1 MSPDI
6 GDKGPDKPPAD
17 KASESELAQAR
28 RLLSATAIRALAED
42 RWQRYRP
49 WLDWPILAL
58 SVVLLAVLF
67 GPGGLATH
75 TVPPLDS
82 IATKTV
88 RAERDLL
95 IEDKD
100 ATAQRRATAA
110 AQVQPVFDFDPELYA
125 GLSRQVVRA
134 VENMAQRKRENAIDV
149 NQRRLTFQQ
158 ELGLKDVGQTIR
170 ATTFDTIEA
179 LSEPKDLAVAM
190 SYFLDVATDKLVV
203 ADRGLLPSQGAITY
217 RNIRRDTPP
226 LQADAA
232 MVLDVGQLRRLMWSK
247 AGEAPYG
254 SAHSVQRFV
263 IDAVPGL
270 ARPNLTPNA
279 AVTEKARKLAAQQA
293 EPVYVRVAAGEVV
306 IREGDRVTPA
316 VQERI
321 RMINEG
327 AARRTLWGETAV
339 FALLVAGLVLFAGWY
354 FRRKR
359 HPNWPSR
366 KEAYLTL
373 SVVTISGLVC
383 IAVYLAGRGLVDTLG
398 LNRAAAGFLPPVALV
413 SLLVAVLVGARASLL
428 AGVVLSLLMAYRVEG
443 HVLLASFYTISIL
456 LGGLTARKCRRR
468 ADLMRSGLAIGVV
481 QAALVPIVLLLAD
494 GSLHFDDLAAVAAA
508 FLSGLLAAIAATGLL
523 PLFEQVFE
531 ETTDMRLLELASS
544 DNPLLKQL
552 ALQSPGT
559 FYHSVM
565 MSNLAEAAGDV
576 IGANGLQ
583 CRVMALYHD
592 LGKMLRPSYFAE
604 NQRGGNVHD
613 RLPPELSARI
623 IFAHIKDGIDIA
635 RKHRLGRPILNA
647 ITQHQGTTLLRV
659 FYLKALEKAK
669 ATGAT
674 VDEAEFRYPGPRP
687 RTRESGVLLL
697 ADSIEAATRALKDP
711 SPADLTER
719 IHKVVAEKLADGQLD
734 DCELTMRDIARIEAA
749 FVRVLTLGVYHSRI
763 EYPPMPQPA
772 GEGGS
777 HQNAAADRH
786 HDRVRGL
793 GERAS

>member
-279 AVTEKARKLAAQQA
+279 AVTEKARKLA
-293 EPVYVRVAAGEVV
+293 
-306 IREGDRVTPA
+306 DR
-316 VQERI
+316 
-321 RMINEG
+321 
-327 AARRTLWGETAV
+327 
-339 FALLVAGLVLFAGWY
+339 
-354 FRRKR
+354 K
-359 HPNWPSR
+359 
-366 KEAYLTL
+366 
-373 SVVTISGLVC
+373 SVV
-383 IAVYLAGRGLVDTLG
+383 
-398 LNRAAAGFLPPVALV
+398 
-413 SLLVAVLVGARASLL
+413 
-428 AGVVLSLLMAYRVEG
+428 
-443 HVLLASFYTISIL
+443 
-456 LGGLTARKCRRR
+456 
-468 ADLMRSGLAIGVV
+468 
-481 QAALVPIVLLLAD
+481 
-494 GSLHFDDLAAVAAA
+494 
-508 FLSGLLAAIAATGLL
+508 
-523 PLFEQVFE
+523 
-531 ETTDMRLLELASS
+531 
-544 DNPLLKQL
+544 
-552 ALQSPGT
+552 
-559 FYHSVM
+559 
-565 MSNLAEAAGDV
+565 
-576 IGANGLQ
+576 
-583 CRVMALYHD
+583 
-592 LGKMLRPSYFAE
+592 
-604 NQRGGNVHD
+604 
-613 RLPPELSARI
+613 
-623 IFAHIKDGIDIA
+623 
-635 RKHRLGRPILNA
+635 
-647 ITQHQGTTLLRV
+647 
-659 FYLKALEKAK
+659 
-669 ATGAT
+669 
-674 VDEAEFRYPGPRP
+674 
-687 RTRESGVLLL
+687 
-697 ADSIEAATRALKDP
+697 
-711 SPADLTER
+711 
-719 IHKVVAEKLADGQLD
+719 
-734 DCELTMRDIARIEAA
+734 
-749 FVRVLTLGVYHSRI
+749 
-763 EYPPMPQPA
+763 
-772 GEGGS
+772 
-777 HQNAAADRH
+777 
-786 HDRVRGL
+786 
-793 GERAS
+793 

>member
-1 MSPDI
+1 VSAD
-6 GDKGPDKPPAD
+6 GERKDADRAASD
-17 KASESELAQAR
+17 KASESELAHAR

-42 RWQRYRP
+42 RWQRHRP
-49 WLDWPILAL
+49 WLDWPVLAL
-58 SVVLLAVLF
+58 CIALLAVVF
-67 GPGGLATH
+67 GPGGLSTH
-75 TVPPLDS
+75 TIPPLDS

-95 IEDKD
+95 IEDKE

-125 GLSRQVVRA
+125 GMAQHVMRA
-134 VENMAQRKRENAIDV
+134 VQNMAQRKRENAGDTT
-149 NQRRLTFQQ
+149 QRRLAFQQ
-158 ELGLKDVGQTIR
+158 ELGLKDIGQSIR
-170 ATTFDTIEA
+170 PATFEAIEA
-179 LSEPKDLAVAM
+179 VAEPNDLATAM
-190 SYFLDVATDKLVV
+190 TYFLDLALDKLVV
-203 ADRGLLPSQGAITY
+203 ADRGLLPSQGSITL
-217 RNIRRDTPP
+217 RNIRHDAAPM
-226 LQADAA
+226 QADAA
-232 MVLDVGQLRRLMWSK
+232 TVLDVGQLRRLMWSK

-254 SAHSVQRFV
+254 SARSVQRFI
-263 IDAVPGL
+263 IDVVPQL
-270 ARPNLTPNA
+270 VRPNLTPNTA
-279 AVTEKARKLAAQQA
+279 ATDKARKLAAQQA

-321 RMINEG
+321 RIINES
-327 AARRTLWGETAV
+327 AARHTMWGETAA
-339 FALLVAGLVLFAGWY
+339 FGLLVTGLVLLAGWY

-373 SVVTISGLVC
+373 SVATVSGLVC
-383 IAVYLAGRGLVDTLG
+383 IAVYLAGRGLVDTLS

-413 SLLVAVLVGARASLL
+413 SLLVAVLVGARATLL

-443 HVLLASFYTISIL
+443 HVLLASYYMIGIL
-456 LGGLTARKCRRR
+456 LGGLTGRKCRRR
-468 ADLMRSGLAIGVV
+468 ADLMRAGLTIGMV
-481 QAALVPIVLLLAD
+481 QAALAPVVVLLAD
-494 GSLHFDDLAAVAAA
+494 GALHFSALAVAAAA
-508 FLSGLLAAIAATGLL
+508 FLSGVLAAIAATGLL
-523 PLFEQVFE
+523 PLFEQLFE
-531 ETTDMRLLELASS
+531 ETTDMRLIELASS

-659 FYLKALEKAK
+659 FYLKALERAK
-669 ATGAT
+669 ATGDQ

-697 ADSIEAATRALKDP
+697 ADSVEAATRALKDP

-719 IHKVVAEKLADGQLD
+719 IHKVVAEKLADRQLD

-772 GEGGS
+772 GDGGK
-777 HQNAAADRH
+777 QQDGAADRH
-786 HDRVRGL
+786 HDRLRGL